1 MLPNHHSML
10 GTQLNSKRVGWFAAL
25 CLGLLLFG
33 LAKNIHHDNSAKA
46 NASTLELES
55 FIADVDN
62 YDNLR
67 ALAHRTQLELTG
79 VRDKKRNALKDW
91 MALRRTV
98 EKEGHPVALLG
109 QPAPAPNPELNASA
123 ILIFERLA
131 ATSQALGE
139 FQSREARLSSMHRLI
154 SSQIQ
159 NILDDAQAQRLSHQN
174 RLALAALMQNGLLVF
189 FLGLISICLLFRLK
203 DTPAQ
208 GYAHG
213 VGLFAFLMLM
223 DWLCIALVLPAS
235 YFYYALGL
243 VVSCALIRIS
253 AGPS

>member
-1 MLPNHHSML
+1 ML
-10 GTQLNSKRVGWFAAL
+10 GTKLNSKRVGLFAAL

-33 LAKNIHHDNSAKA
+33 LAKNVQHDNAPKTKTI
-46 NASTLELES
+46 TLELES

-67 ALAHRTQLELTG
+67 ALEHRTQLELSG

-91 MALRRTV
+91 MALRRAI
-98 EKEGHPVALLG
+98 EKEGHPVAWLG
-109 QPAPAPNPELNASA
+109 QSAPAPGSELNASA
-123 ILIFERLA
+123 ILMFERLA
-131 ATSQALGE
+131 ATSQALRE
-139 FQSREARLSSMHRLI
+139 FQARESRLSSMHRLI
-154 SSQIQ
+154 STQIQ
-159 NILDDAQAQRLSHQN
+159 DIRDDAQAQRLSHQN

-189 FLGLISICLLFRLK
+189 FLGLLSICLLFRLK

-213 VGLFAFLMLM
+213 VGLFACLMLM
-223 DWLCIALVLPAS
+223 DWLCTALGLPSS